1 MVAKLLMPLV
11 ATAFAAS
18 SANALHPVQSFRTVL
33 PKVKRQTKVTVLLP
47 ATLPTAGPSPKLYAT
62 GAGSAKGSDLEL
74 AGAPSCAGAD
84 ACFIASFVATKG
96 GKLPNQS
103 SFVKLTLAGGDSAR
117 YHPITCGGSCA
128 PATLWFTH
136 KGVLYTW
143 QLKDAPR
150 DAKTAMAKAADSA
163 IAAGPR

>member
-1 MVAKLLMPLV
+1 MVSKLITPLV
-11 ATAFAAS
+11 ATALAAS
-18 SANALHPVQSFRTVL
+18 SANALHPVQSFKTVL
-33 PKVKRQTKVTVLLP
+33 PKIKLQTKVAVLLP
-47 ATLPTAGPSPKLYAT
+47 ATLPTAGVSPRLYAT
-62 GAGSAKGSDLEL
+62 GTGSAKGSDLEL
-74 AGAPSCAGAD
+74 AGAPGCRGAD

-103 SFVKLTLAGGDSAR
+103 NFVKLTLAGGDPAR

-136 KGVLYTW
+136 QGVLYTW
-143 QLKDAPR
+143 QLKDAPGN
-150 DAKTAMAKAADSA
+150 AKTTMSKAADSA